1 MSEIRKPII
10 GLVSCKKELA
20 GYQIQALNEFYLQAV
35 KDFGGTPIILP
46 SAIEADEL
54 DRVLAVCDGLLFPGS
69 HSNVAPH
76 RYNGSHEEKKK
87 DEGRDELAIHLIRRA
102 IDMNIPCLG
111 ICRGFQE
118 MNVALGGSLNPAV
131 HESGFDDHRESE
143 SKDFAE
149 KYAPAHPVFVEQGG
163 VFEQWLI
170 SAQWSDSTKFEVN
183 TLHNQG
189 VERLGPTLKVE
200 AKAPDGLI
208 EAFSLPGQKYFV
220 GVQWHPEWAAKQ
232 NHFSQILFKEFIM
245 SASQ

>member
-87 DEGRDELAIHLIRRA
+87 DEARDELSIQLIRRA

-118 MNVALGGSLNPAV
+118 MNVALGGSLDPAV
-131 HESGFDDHRESE
+131 HESGYQDHRENE

-149 KYAPAHPVFVEQGG
+149 KYAPAHPVFVEGDG
-163 VFEQWLI
+163 VFKQWLANAKWEDT
-170 SAQWSDSTKFEVN
+170 SKFDVN

-189 VERLGPTLKVE
+189 IKQLGSVLKVE

-220 GVQWHPEWAAKQ
+220 GVQWHPEWEAKH

>member
-54 DRVLAVCDGLLFPGS
+54 DRILAVCDGLLFPGS

-87 DEGRDELAIHLIRRA
+87 DEGRDELAIQLIRRA

-131 HESGFDDHRESE
+131 HESGFNDHRESE
-143 SKDFAE
+143 SKDFAK
-149 KYAPAHPVFVEQGG
+149 KYAPAHPVFVEKGG
-163 VFEQWLI
+163 AFEQWLV
-170 SAQWSDSTKFEVN
+170 SAQWTDTEKFQVN

-189 VERLGPTLKVE
+189 VETLGPMLRVE

>member
-46 SAIEADEL
+46 SVIEADEL
-54 DRVLAVCDGLLFPGS
+54 DKVLAVCDGLLFPGS

-87 DEGRDELAIHLIRRA
+87 DEARDELSIQLIRRA

-118 MNVALGGSLNPAV
+118 MNVALGGSLDPAV
-131 HESGFDDHRESE
+131 HESGYQDHRESE
-143 SKDFAE
+143 SKDFTE
-149 KYAPAHPVFVEQGG
+149 KYAPAHPVFVEGDG
-163 VFEQWLI
+163 VFQQWLVNAKWEDT
-170 SAQWSDSTKFEVN
+170 SKFEVN

-189 VERLGPTLKVE
+189 VKQLGSVLKVE

-220 GVQWHPEWAAKQ
+220 GVQWHPEWEAKH

>member
-87 DEGRDELAIHLIRRA
+87 DEARDELSIQLIRRA

-118 MNVALGGSLNPAV
+118 MNVALGGSLDPAV
-131 HESGFDDHRESE
+131 HESGYQDHRESE
-143 SKDFAE
+143 SKDFTE
-149 KYAPAHPVFVEQGG
+149 KYAPAHPVFVEGDG
-163 VFEQWLI
+163 VFKEWLVNARWEDT
-170 SAQWSDSTKFEVN
+170 SKFEVN

-189 VERLGPTLKVE
+189 VKQLGSVLKVE

-220 GVQWHPEWAAKQ
+220 GVQWHPEWEAKN